1 MLLRK
6 PICSKHRLFAISIFS
21 DKRESLMSS
30 SSVEKEKEKEK
41 ASAAQ
46 SFLSGQKVV
55 YGGIAWAI
63 TSLLFFLLF
72 SIRAPGEERPFWY
85 LIGTYVLETLP
96 FLIAALLCLRN
107 WRSPT
112 IASGRSVWLGIGL
125 GMLAY
130 FIANLI
136 FGVWELY
143 FGLDPDV
150 SPADFFYLLSYVLIG
165 WGMVLAV
172 LPRRLNLELWQ
183 WITVGA
189 IAALGI
195 ALAVWV
201 LLATP
206 DASASTN
213 VTGPPAT
220 EQVENTPG
228 SPSLSGVETPAS
240 DEATGQDDKLRTL
253 PGWVTSVDQ
262 ALTPLSRQ
270 VNFAYIV
277 FDVFLLIIASTL
289 LLAFWGGRFAQSWRM
304 IAAATFSLYIADMG
318 FKYVDA
324 LAKARG
330 QEYESGGLLDVFF
343 VFSAVLFAVGAALEY
358 DVSSRSRRSARKR
371 A

>member
-1 MLLRK
+1 
-6 PICSKHRLFAISIFS
+6 
-21 DKRESLMSS
+21 MSS
-30 SSVEKEKEKEK
+30 SSVEKEKEKT
-41 ASAAQ
+41 SAAQ

-63 TSLLFFLLF
+63 ISLLFFLLF

-96 FLIAALLCLRN
+96 FLAAALLCLRN

-206 DASASTN
+206 DASASTDG
-213 VTGPPAT
+213 TGPPAT
-220 EQVENTPG
+220 EQVENIPG
-228 SPSLSGVETPAS
+228 SAENPASPSLSGVGTPES
-240 DEATGQDDKLRTL
+240 DEPTAQDKKQGNL

-262 ALTPLSRQ
+262 LLTPLSRQ